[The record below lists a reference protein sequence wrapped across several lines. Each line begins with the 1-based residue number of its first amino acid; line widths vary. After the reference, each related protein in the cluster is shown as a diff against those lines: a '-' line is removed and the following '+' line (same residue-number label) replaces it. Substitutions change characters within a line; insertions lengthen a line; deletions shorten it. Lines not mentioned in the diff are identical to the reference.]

1 MPFTS
6 VAAGQI
12 DLLQNAV
19 DGDVFIPSFS
29 RRSFLQGA
37 TAGLL
42 SLAPALTMV
51 GNLLTVDAPVRNYS
65 LATFAGL
72 GLSIETTVVAGN
84 FPVVANRDVQV
95 KNVAST
101 GHTYTYPLTRKV
113 GQLLVMAVATAALT
127 TITTPS
133 GWTLVQSQ
141 AGTESRSSIFTRVL
155 DGLEP
160 STELLA
166 FGTASGAVVRT
177 WMIDIGDAP
186 VEAVAGINDSAA
198 GTSLDL
204 ATISPTWATTEAAN
218 TLYIAV
224 LALAN
229 DVAVSAFP
237 AGYTVTGQDVSA
249 SATANID
256 CALAYAERSALG
268 SSENPGAF
276 TYAAARSTGHILA
289 IKPKVTARL
298 NWDGLTVRKNS
309 VTTVGTRRQVNLIEG
324 SGVTLTMADD
334 GTEIDITIA
343 ASSGSA
349 HVLRDDGVDMTQR
362 AAANFVT
369 STTITAILTDDAVNN
384 ETEITFQLGAHTGDV
399 TSAANSLALTIAN
412 NAVTN
417 AKAADMAALTVKANA
432 TNATADPQD
441 VASAAD
447 DTVFRRTATTL
458 NWGQLTV
465 GMAPNDVWTYAK
477 IQNVSA
483 TARILGRITAGA
495 GDIEEL
501 TGTQATTLLDNF
513 TSALKGLAPASGG
526 GTVNFLR
533 ADGTWAAPPDTNTGH
548 VIRDDGVGMTQ
559 RAALNFV
566 SGAIAGN
573 ITFILADD
581 AANGETEVTGTLA
594 ALAANTILANATNA
608 SAVPT
613 AFAVA
618 AESVVGRTSGDIQ
631 SITSSVQSILMRAAG
646 SVFWGT
652 AAADQVLRR
661 SGSGDLGFGTLVT
674 NNIGNDQVTYA
685 KIQNVSATSR
695 ILGRITAA
703 AGDIE
708 ELTGTQATTLLDNFT
723 SLLKGLVPASGGGT
737 TNFLRADG
745 TFAAP
750 PGTFT
755 ALSGA
760 IVSTATGGA
769 TTFAGILDNG
779 AAENNR
785 TNLNFIA
792 GTNTTATVTD
802 DAGNDELE
810 IRFNVDN
817 FPLTGLADQAANTIN
832 ANATAGAAPPTA
844 VAISADSILARLG
857 GNLVNTT
864 LTSLCGPGLNYS
876 AALHQLQVLIAA
888 GSHLTTDV
896 GSGVLRFSKDRI
908 RDTWWEEF
916 TFAQT
921 LPGGTTVNTSGQLAH
936 GQSTNWWMVAS
947 GASGTWGTTIDG
959 TNVEHPGIW
968 TLTSG
973 ATSGNALRLYNGVAN
988 TMGYEVYRGNQIYKA
1003 EAIIRMTSVTTKI
1016 WEFGFRDQTGDN
1028 FIEFYAD
1035 TSAGVGSTTL
1045 VHTYT
1050 EEAGVATDNNTA
1062 ITDTANAWM
1071 VLTILQE
1078 TLGTI
1083 DFYIDDVLTN
1093 SHSTNVPDSE
1103 GMALYFQVAT
1113 RAAVTRQL
1121 QIDYCMFESQNFANG
1136 RDV

>member
-1 MPFTS
+1 MPFTP
-6 VAAGQI
+6 VAAPQI
-12 DLLQNAV
+12 DLLQNAI

-72 GLSIETTVVAGN
+72 GLSVETTVAAGN
-84 FPVVANRDVQV
+84 FPVVASRDVQV
-95 KNVAST
+95 NNVAST
-101 GHTYTYPLTRKV
+101 GHTYTYPTSRRV

-141 AGTESRSSIFTRVL
+141 AGTESRTSIFTRVL

-177 WMIDIGDAP
+177 WMIDIGDGP

-204 ATISPTWATTEAAN
+204 ATISPTWAVAEATS

-224 LALAN
+224 LGLAN
-229 DVAVSAFP
+229 DVTVSGFP
-237 AGYTVTGQDVSA
+237 AGYTVTGQDASVSG
-249 SATANID
+249 TANVD

-276 TYAAARSTGHILA
+276 TYAASRSTGHVLA

-309 VTTVGTRRQVNLIEG
+309 GADVGTRRRVNLIEG
-324 SGVTLTMADD
+324 AGVTLTVADV
-334 GTEIDITIA
+334 GTEIDVTIA
-343 ASSGSA
+343 AASGSA
-349 HVLRDDGVDMTQR
+349 HTLRDDGVDMTQR
-362 AAANFVT
+362 AAANYVT
-369 STTITAILTDDAVNN
+369 STTITAILTDDAANN

-417 AKAADMAALTVKANA
+417 AKAADMPALAVKANA
-432 TNATADPQD
+432 TNAIADPQD

-465 GMAPNDVWTYAK
+465 GMAPNDLWTYAK

-526 GTVNFLR
+526 GTTNFLR
-533 ADGTWAAPPDTNTGH
+533 ADGTWAAPPGTITAGH

-566 SGAIAGN
+566 SGASAGN

-594 ALAANTILANATNA
+594 AQAANTLLANATA
-608 SAVPT
+608 GSAAPT
-613 AFAVA
+613 ALAIA
-618 AESVVGRTSGDIQ
+618 AESLVGRTSGNLQ
-631 SITSSVQSILMRAAG
+631 AITSATQTALIRAAG
-646 SVFWGT
+646 SLFWAS

-674 NNIGNDQVTYA
+674 NNIGDDQVTFN
-685 KIQNVSATSR
+685 KTQNITNNR

-703 AGDIE
+703 AGNIE
-708 ELTGTQATTLLDNFT
+708 ELTPTQVTSMLDVFT
-723 SLLKGLVPASGGGT
+723 VADKGLVPASGGGT

-745 TFAAP
+745 AFAAP
-750 PGTFT
+750 AGTVYSSGDSITVSGTTINYTGATGASAEVNLNAITGAQGVVNIASLPCGGRVTITAPTGAWSIDGFT
-755 ALSGA
+755 AKPEGFWFVLTAASTNFPGKIINSTTASTGIRNPGFVDFTCNRQISGMFMYGAFGGGTQWLFIPGASNERLLFNGESWLPVDDHFDEEFYGSPSTFMGASSGA
-760 IVSTATGGA
+760 VGKWNWVFSGNGVYETLISAASHPGIVQLETPGALNDTLRAVLGGTVGVDGTDYASQVVLGDIAFFRVIVRIPTGSSLSNANYGIG
-769 TTFAGILDNG
+769 FASL
-779 AAENNR
+779 
-785 TNLNFIA
+785 
-792 GTNTTATVTD
+792 VTD
-802 DAGNDELE
+802 AE
-810 IRFNVDN
+810 IQGTTPN
-817 FPLTGLADQAANTIN
+817 
-832 ANATAGAAPPTA
+832 
-844 VAISADSILARLG
+844 LG
-857 GNLVNTT
+857 GNGLILHKNTGQTVWNFRRETAAAGVISLTARTAVLGDWIEVYGINNGGGEWSFIINGTLNASGLSGVSTSALVR
-864 LTSLCGPGLNYS
+864 PFFFVHQS
-876 AALHQLQVLIAA
+876 AAGGVRQLNV
-888 GSHLTTDV
+888 DK
-896 GSGVLRFSKDRI
+896 F
-908 RDTWWEEF
+908 EF
-916 TFAQT
+916 
-921 LPGGTTVNTSGQLAH
+921 
-936 GQSTNWWMVAS
+936 
-947 GASGTWGTTIDG
+947 
-959 TNVEHPGIW
+959 
-968 TLTSG
+968 
-973 ATSGNALRLYNGVAN
+973 ALRYQASRF
-988 TMGYEVYRGNQIYKA
+988 T
-1003 EAIIRMTSVTTKI
+1003 
-1016 WEFGFRDQTGDN
+1016 
-1028 FIEFYAD
+1028 
-1035 TSAGVGSTTL
+1035 
-1045 VHTYT
+1045 
-1050 EEAGVATDNNTA
+1050 
-1062 ITDTANAWM
+1062 
-1071 VLTILQE
+1071 
-1078 TLGTI
+1078 
-1083 DFYIDDVLTN
+1083 
-1093 SHSTNVPDSE
+1093 P
-1103 GMALYFQVAT
+1103 
-1113 RAAVTRQL
+1113 
-1121 QIDYCMFESQNFANG
+1121 
-1136 RDV
+1136 